1 MSAINPDRATDWI
14 AIALST
20 VVCGSLW
27 GLFLWEYLYLDP
39 AGEVSPWL
47 MYAAVGMTAVASITL
62 FGYEKVRK
70 AIELRD

>member
-20 VVCGSLW
+20 FVCGSLW

-39 AGEVSPWL
+39 AGEVSAWL
-47 MYAAVGMTAVASITL
+47 MYAAVGMTAVAAITL
-62 FGYEKVRK
+62 FGSEKVRK